1 MGATAT
7 CRLSTGAGSWA
18 LFPAS
23 ISAASNW
30 IAWTK
35 RPVCGRGSDGRNQ
48 RMRTADLEARS
59 TTLPGTA
66 EEEARKPA
74 MATDELLREQWKSAD
89 VGLSSSMPAL
99 AQTPRCGSR
108 CRPYRRD
115 PVWFV
120 LAVPTRSPLCARKWR
135 GHLLREPISLGPI
148 GFCYRDFHHE

>member
-7 CRLSTGAGSWA
+7 CRSSAGAGSSA

-35 RPVCGRGSDGRNQ
+35 RPVCGRGSDGRHQ
-48 RMRTADLEARS
+48 RTRTADPEVRP
-59 TTLPGTA
+59 TTLPNTA
-66 EEEARKPA
+66 EEEAREPA
-74 MATDELLREQWKSAD
+74 MATDELLQEQRKSAG
-89 VGLSSSMPAL
+89 VRLSSSMPAL
-99 AQTPRCGSR
+99 APTPRCGSR

-120 LAVPTRSPLCARKWR
+120 LAVPDTLAAWRENIFSAVRCALSSAIEPR
-135 GHLLREPISLGPI
+135 G
-148 GFCYRDFHHE
+148 